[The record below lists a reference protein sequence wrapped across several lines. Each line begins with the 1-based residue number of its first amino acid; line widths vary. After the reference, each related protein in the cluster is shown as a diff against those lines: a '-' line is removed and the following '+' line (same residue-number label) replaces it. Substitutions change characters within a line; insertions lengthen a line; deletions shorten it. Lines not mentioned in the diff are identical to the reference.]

1 MAIRWKWDEKCGEAT
16 LRQTAGDDAREF
28 TLSLYTG
35 NCYLILLHDFEE
47 DGTQMYNMHS
57 FWADKKHME
66 SCLGLTKGK
75 ENIYSGYQ
83 TFTKIRLDM
92 EKCRY
97 WKTIVPAIK
106 KAFPDIVIELY

>member
-1 MAIRWKWDEKCGEAT
+1 MAIQWRWDEKCGEAV
-16 LRQTAGDDAREF
+16 LRQTSGGETRDF

-35 NCYLILLHDFEE
+35 NCYLIFLHEFVE
-47 DGTQMYNMHS
+47 DGEERYSMSS

-66 SCLGLTKGK
+66 NCLGLSKGSH
-75 ENIYSGYQ
+75 NIYSGYQ
-83 TFTKIRLDM
+83 TFTRFRLDM
-92 EKCRY
+92 NKCRY

>member
-1 MAIRWKWDEKCGEAT
+1 MAIQWKWDEKCGEAT

-35 NCYLILLHDFEE
+35 NCYLILLHEFEE
-47 DGTQMYNMHS
+47 DGKQMYNMHS

-66 SCLGLTKGK
+66 NCLGLTKGK

-83 TFTKIRLDM
+83 TSALDSQRVKRISILVIRRLQ
-92 EKCRY
+92 RS
-97 WKTIVPAIK
+97 A
-106 KAFPDIVIELY
+106 